1 MNNAQI
7 DCKCKEFERRKL
19 IILLLYD
26 KSFPGN
32 KNILRLSCL
41 YNYEFNH
48 DKGIKF
54 WAIKTFPL
62 KPMLV

>member
-54 WAIKTFPL
+54 
-62 KPMLV
+62 